1 MKLANQ
7 KRIRN
12 GSGKDNSN
20 TLKHRNKRIRE
31 NCYALIKKRYI
42 KGEKHIVE
50 MDFAEYFKK
59 SDFSGNSKVYY
70 VQFI

>member
-1 MKLANQ
+1 MEVVKTIAILSFESKKLVG
-7 KRIRN
+7 R
-12 GSGKDNSN
+12 
-20 TLKHRNKRIRE
+20 LKHRNKRIRE